1 MKEQYQREIAQ
12 IHVPTELLKKTKQ
25 AMQAEESRLR
35 QSNVQSKVHS
45 FRTLTLAAAAVLL
58 VLLVYPTATSFL
70 RSKNKEEM
78 QTPQMQGVQ
87 AQEMQQAQVQESQI
101 QALQIQLAGQT
112 QPEIA
117 PIAKGEAVLTEE
129 TAAEMPEVFAT
140 GEECE
145 INGVKALIVA
155 DEATGYY
162 QAYLQEAESG
172 LLVTSKITDKEE
184 FLRELQNR

>member
-35 QSNVQSKVHS
+35 QSNVQSKVCS
-45 FRTLTLAAAAVLL
+45 FRTLTLAVAAVLL
-58 VLLVYPTATSFL
+58 VLLVYPTATSFF
-70 RSKNKEEM
+70 KGENKEEM
-78 QTPQMQGVQ
+78 QTPQMQGAQ
-87 AQEMQQAQVQESQI
+87 TQEMQKAQVQ
-101 QALQIQLAGQT
+101 APQIQLAGQT

-129 TAAEMPEVFAT
+129 TAAEMPEAFAT
-140 GEECE
+140 GEEWE

-172 LLVTSKITDKEE
+172 LLITSKITDKEE

>member
-35 QSNVQSKVHS
+35 QSNVQSKVCS
-45 FRTLTLAAAAVLL
+45 FRTLTLAVAAVLL
-58 VLLVYPTATSFL
+58 VLLVYPTATSFF
-70 RSKNKEEM
+70 KGENKEEM
-78 QTPQMQGVQ
+78 QTPQMQGAQ
-87 AQEMQQAQVQESQI
+87 TQEMQKAQVQESQI
-101 QALQIQLAGQT
+101 QAPQIQLAGQT

-129 TAAEMPEVFAT
+129 TAAEMPEAFAT
-140 GEECE
+140 GEEWE

-172 LLVTSKITDKEE
+172 LLITSKITDKEE